1 MKRSKKIQLLLVTA
15 VLASC
20 NRVIIPGE
28 TAAAYAPDPN
38 RAAVPANAPDS
49 TFTIT
54 SANTIDPSL
63 IATPAYN
70 ADWYNCTCQ
79 LDYAYFNYPYNY
91 YGFYYT
97 GHPWLPLYRPGHT
110 YRRQAFWQN
119 HQFIIKGGFGRGA
132 ASTAS

>member
-28 TAAAYAPDPN
+28 TAAAYAPGQGMTV
-38 RAAVPANAPDS
+38 ASDS
-49 TFTIT
+49 ALTNTF
-54 SANTIDPSL
+54 DPSL
-63 IATPAYN
+63 IGPPAYN
-70 ADWYNCTCQ
+70 DDWYNCTCQ
-79 LDYAYFNYPYNY
+79 LDDAYSNYPYDYYGNY

-97 GHPWLPLYRPGHT
+97 GSSRLPLYRAGHT

-119 HQFIIKGGFGRGA
+119 HQFTIKGGFGRGA
-132 ASTAS
+132 ASTGS